1 MSLNTKLVLP
11 ILILKLVFILTFFIS
26 GSYLAIQ
33 GLILTSHIP
42 SDGPLDSP
50 AYAK

>member
-1 MSLNTKLVLP
+1 MFSKTLNNYLKLLGYL
-11 ILILKLVFILTFFIS
+11 IALILTYFS
-26 GSYLAIQ
+26 IQ